1 MYLAVSEGE
10 TLIGNLR
17 EKYQTLSYLCRWVAD
32 KKQTLCRES
41 EIGVTKLLLAV
52 PDRRKLWEYETQ
64 TPGRA
69 GADRPGDRKRIP
81 EDPEN
86 LSRRKRQYSG
96 SGSKMLP
103 SPEYGGISS
112 EKRSVRS
119 PGRISGRRETHPVGT
134 GLSDPESAE
143 TAGINKAE

>member
-17 EKYQTLSYLCRWVAD
+17 EKYQTLSYLCRWAAD

-64 TPGRA
+64 TLGELE
-69 GADRPGDRKRIP
+69 RIDQ
-81 EDPEN
+81 ET
-86 LSRRKRQYSG
+86 G
-96 SGSKMLP
+96 S
-103 SPEYGGISS
+103 EYLKILNAH
-112 EKRSVRS
+112 
-119 PGRISGRRETHPVGT
+119 I
-134 GLSDPESAE
+134 
-143 TAGINKAE
+143 I

>member
-17 EKYQTLSYLCRWVAD
+17 EKYQTLSYLCRWAAD

-64 TPGRA
+64 TLGELERIDQETGSEYLKILKIYLEENGNIQEVA
-69 GADRPGDRKRIP
+69 AKCFLHRNTVAYHLKKISEITGMNLGETRNRTQWELAYLIRNLRKLL
-81 EDPEN
+81 E
-86 LSRRKRQYSG
+86 
-96 SGSKMLP
+96 
-103 SPEYGGISS
+103 
-112 EKRSVRS
+112 
-119 PGRISGRRETHPVGT
+119 
-134 GLSDPESAE
+134 
-143 TAGINKAE
+143 